1 MTDDWPATPGTGRSE
16 GGRLH
21 ASTIVSWVLGL
32 LSLGLFFI
40 PLVTP
45 FLQIGTLAYVLR
57 RAWHGEIDRLGVI
70 AGAGGAA
77 LGLILFLA
85 LELVWIV

>member
-1 MTDDWPATPGTGRSE
+1 MTDDWSAAPRAGGAE
-16 GGRLH
+16 GGRRRAL
-21 ASTIVSWVLGL
+21 TILSRALGL
-32 LSLGLFFI
+32 LSLGLFFV

-57 RAWHGEIDRLGVI
+57 RAWRGDIDRLSVI

-85 LELVWIV
+85 VELVWIV